1 MLDLEPVLE
10 MIRYQ
15 SHFIYVVT
23 EEEDL
28 FLENLNERLT
38 KTNLIKCT
46 VFNQS
51 YGAQPLPDLV
61 KSWKDKTFKPSQ
73 VDDINLFLRNTYTEV
88 CLSNEI
94 RIYVVTDPETCFAA
108 NSSMAVRRLLNLA
121 HQFNAIDDSGGTKI
135 MMFVGTRPLIHPKLQ
150 RYVEVVR
157 VKTVSSEGV
166 REILSDRIEVFRKK
180 FKGQITLPSDD
191 EVNAMAPEFVG
202 LTSYEV
208 KLAIR
213 RSVRTRKIDP
223 KVVSEY
229 KKGQLGKTE
238 LISFL
243 DVEKDSFDNV
253 GGAQRFK
260 EWAHKTKAA
269 WTHEGQKFGLKP
281 PRGVVLAGVWGCG
294 KSLSVK
300 ALGQA
305 WGLPVVQL
313 DMGKL
318 RESAVGHSEENLVRV
333 TSLIETVSPCIVFI
347 DEAEKGLGGVEASG
361 KTDSGLTAR
370 LIGSFSTWMQE
381 SPAPFCVVMTAN
393 SVEAMPMEFIRRS
406 NERFFFELPTEEDRV
421 DILKIHLK
429 KRGQDPSNFNLAQ
442 LAEDSKL
449 MVGSEI
455 EHAVEAA
462 LVEAFHAK
470 QQSLPEDLLSQELKR
485 KPRIFKMLGAN
496 LKALLDWV
504 GYDPETDEGIRARF
518 ASDRRSE
525 GFKEIYDLR
534 N

>member
-10 MIRYQ
+10 MIRCQ
-15 SHFIYVVT
+15 SNFIYVVT

-28 FLENLNERLT
+28 FLTKLNERLI
-38 KTNLIKCT
+38 KSGLIKCT
-46 VFNQS
+46 VYNSS

-61 KSWKDKTFKPSQ
+61 NSWKDRSFKPSQ
-73 VDDINLFLRNTYTEV
+73 VDDLNIFLRNAYSET
-88 CLSNEI
+88 CLSHEV
-94 RIYVVTDPETCFAA
+94 RIYILTDPETCLAA
-108 NSSMAVRRLLNLA
+108 NSGMAVRRLLNLA
-121 HQFNAIDDSGGTKI
+121 HQLNSPSDTGGTKI
-135 MMFVGTRPLIHPKLQ
+135 VIFVGQRPIIHPKLQ

-157 VKTVSSEGV
+157 VKPLSSEGV
-166 REILSDRIEVFRKK
+166 REILSERVETLKK
-180 FKGQITLPSDD
+180 FKDQIKLPSDA
-191 EVNAMAPEFVG
+191 EIVAMSPEFVG
-202 LTSYEV
+202 LTSYEI

-213 RSVRTRKIDP
+213 RSVRMRKSDP
-223 KVVSEY
+223 KVVSES

-243 DVEKDSFDNV
+243 DVENHTFDNI

-269 WTHEGQKFGLKP
+269 WTPEGQKFGLKP

-305 WGLPVVQL
+305 WGLPVIQL

-318 RESAVGHSEENLVRV
+318 RESAVGHSEENLARV

-347 DEAEKGLGGVEASG
+347 DEAEKGLGGSEASG

-393 SVEAMPMEFIRRS
+393 SVEAMPIEFIRRS

-421 DILKIHLK
+421 DILKIHLT
-429 KRGQDPSNFNLAQ
+429 KRGQDTSNFNLAK

-470 QQSLPEDLLSQELKR
+470 QQDLPEDLLSQELKR
-485 KPRIFKMLGAN
+485 KPRIFKMLGPN

-504 GYDPETDEGIRARF
+504 GYDPETDDGIRARF

-525 GFKEIYDLR
+525 GFKEIYGLR